1 MIRIKM
7 KRCGKSVELK
17 LPCKYEHVQMCL
29 WKLGLDRDPSKYT
42 LEELG
47 AVFVYDTPDE
57 HQMVRIISST
67 MRLLDALMVLS
78 RMMEPPYPIAARIRA
93 KIRSGFYNTAVAF
106 LRDIEETISNS
117 AIYQVEF
124 LFPVTG
130 ELTDSKGSI
139 TPAPKELIAE
149 YREMIGK
156 ALSQAQSQIISPTIS
171 LFCDE
176 DGLYEKLLSA
186 RWIVEQKDDHI
197 VGKVVLF
204 LTCSMEEEEAAGA
217 AERIE
222 FINGMDLALRLKQWS
237 VLTEQG
243 LLFVDLCDEGGDY
256 AMIPLDELE
265 QEDGEE
271 YDEGQ
276 CLCPDCQ
283 EKLRKQNAT
292 NIQDKACSEVLDPP
306 DMEEERDE

>member
-7 KRCGKSVELK
+7 KRCGKSVELA

-29 WKLGLDRDPSKYT
+29 WKLGLDHDPLKYT

-67 MRLLDALMVLS
+67 MRLLDALMVLM
-78 RMMEPPYPIAARIRA
+78 RMLEPPYPIAARIRA
-93 KIRSGFYNTAVAF
+93 KIRSGFYNTAVEF
-106 LRDIEETISNS
+106 LRDIEGVISDT
-117 AIYQVEF
+117 AMYQVEF
-124 LFPVTG
+124 LFPITG
-130 ELTDSKGSI
+130 ELVDSKGSF
-139 TPAPKELIAE
+139 TPAPQELIAE
-149 YREMIGK
+149 YTEMIGK
-156 ALSQAQSQIISPTIS
+156 ALSQTLSQIIYPTTS

-186 RWIVEQKDDHI
+186 RWMVEQKDEQI

-204 LTCSMEEEEAAGA
+204 TTCSMEEDEAEGA

-222 FINGMDLALRLKQWS
+222 FINGVELALRLKQWS

-243 LLFVDLCDEGGDY
+243 LLFIDLCDEDGDY
-256 AMIPLDELE
+256 AMIPLDELD
-265 QEDGEE
+265 QEDEEE
-271 YDEGQ
+271 YGEGP
-276 CLCPDCQ
+276 CLCPDCK
-283 EKLRKQNAT
+283 EKLQKQSIT
-292 NIQDKACSEVLDPP
+292 NTQD
-306 DMEEERDE
+306 MHT